1 MVLKDEIPDFHRQ
14 FFLFGTFQTV
24 GHVSDNDFRAL
35 LRSQHLVRVH
45 IVLVFGEESR
55 VVHFTDV
62 VVQRAGTRQLRV
74 CPDFARRLRHE
85 V

>member
-1 MVLKDEIPDFHRQ
+1 MLKDEIPDFHRQ
-14 FFLFGTFQTV
+14 FFLFGTVQTV

-62 VVQRAGTRQLRV
+62 VVQRSGTRQLRV
-74 CPDFARRLRHE
+74 RPDFACRLRHE